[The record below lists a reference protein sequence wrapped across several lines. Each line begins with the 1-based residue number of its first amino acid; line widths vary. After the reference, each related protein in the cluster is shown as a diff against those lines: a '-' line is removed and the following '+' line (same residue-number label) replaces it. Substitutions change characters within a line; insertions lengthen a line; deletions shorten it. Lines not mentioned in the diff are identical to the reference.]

1 MNCKLNNCSLGGR
14 GNHAAPALG
23 AVRAN
28 GSGGP
33 APAVTRSQVSPV
45 TTTEC
50 CREQSVV
57 IEELLSVEQLY
68 LKR

>member
-1 MNCKLNNCSLGGR
+1 MG
-14 GNHAAPALG
+14 
-23 AVRAN
+23 
-28 GSGGP
+28 
-33 APAVTRSQVSPV
+33 SPV

-57 IEELLSVEQLY
+57 IEKLLSVEQLY